1 MSNEK
6 ESNSHLQDISNIY
19 FRCLTMSI
27 PTRHGGFVL
36 EPSVLLLRPLNHLLE
51 SADQFFAFQFPTNDS
66 EPLPRESDENE
77 TEKNQ
82 HKDIGSLKVD
92 SALLASTTSSSLL
105 FNLLTLEGNSTEATY
120 AKDLAEEIEKGKG
133 TYLVRNEENARKR
146 TAIDVT
152 REAGMKA
159 EEFVNGQSFL
169 PRIIQTVWGINNST
183 TTV

>member
-6 ESNSHLQDISNIY
+6 ESISHLQDISNIY
-19 FRCLTMSI
+19 FRCLTIST

-36 EPSVLLLRPLNHLLE
+36 EPSVLLLRPLNRLLE
-51 SADQFFAFQFPTNDS
+51 SADQFYAFQFPTNDS

-82 HKDIGSLKVD
+82 HKDIGSLKVE

-105 FNLLTLEGNSTEATY
+105 FNLLRLEGNSTEATY

-133 TYLVRNEENARKR
+133 TFVVRNEEKTSKR

-159 EEFVNGQSFL
+159 NEFVKGESYL
-169 PRIIQTVWGINNST
+169 ARIIQTIWGINNST
-183 TTV
+183 TVV

>member
-6 ESNSHLQDISNIY
+6 ESISHLQDISNIY
-19 FRCLTMSI
+19 FRCLTISI

-36 EPSVLLLRPLNHLLE
+36 EPSVLLLRPLNRLLE
-51 SADQFFAFQFPTNDS
+51 SADQFYAFQFPTNDS

-82 HKDIGSLKVD
+82 QKDIRSLKVD
-92 SALLASTTSSSLL
+92 SALLASTTSSFLL
-105 FNLLTLEGNSTEATY
+105 FNLLRLEGNSTEATY
-120 AKDLAEEIEKGKG
+120 AKDLAEEIEKGRG
-133 TYLVRNEENARKR
+133 TFVVRNEEKTSKR

-159 EEFVNGQSFL
+159 NEFVKGESYL
-169 PRIIQTVWGINNST
+169 ARIIQTIWGINNST
-183 TTV
+183 TVV